1 MPLRSVR
8 RYTRSRRAGAALF
21 TRTQRSVVLTEVGKR
36 FLLRAN
42 LAFAELVA
50 ASKDAR
56 DLGQRPAGLLRL
68 AVLPRWCRSYS
79 IGTSYP
85 FAKPD
90 LVDIA
95 AEGFDAVVR
104 MAQFIATDMIA
115 VRLTPPFPFAVVD
128 IELTVCA
135 TASGRNRIEGL
146 RRHNRLCRRWR
157 GKELSSQRG
166 NRDFD
171 A

>member
-95 AEGFDAVVR
+95 AEGFDAV
-104 MAQFIATDMIA
+104 
-115 VRLTPPFPFAVVD
+115 RLTPPFPFAVVD